1 MQTEMMVYTND
12 AVFFCDT
19 LTSGNPYISDKPRK
33 HDSFAFVTGGTLG
46 YEKQGKTM
54 QIRQGEI
61 VYIAKGSVDK
71 SSAYGCDAVS
81 YIAVNFK
88 ATPHNSG

>member
-19 LTSGNPYISDKPRK
+19 LTSGNPCIFDKPRN

-46 YEKQGKTM
+46 YDYEKKNVM
-54 QIRQGEI
+54 
-61 VYIAKGSVDK
+61 
-71 SSAYGCDAVS
+71 
-81 YIAVNFK
+81 
-88 ATPHNSG
+88 